1 MIQFSDFERCET
13 ELDLID
19 HKAEKVESKIAPSET
34 PIGSLS
40 GGNQQKVLFGRS
52 LRLQPSV
59 LVLDE
64 PTRGIDVG
72 AKEEI
77 HQLIDQAARDNTA
90 VLVASTD
97 TDELVRL
104 SHRVVVVVNGRVST
118 QLTGDQM
125 TVENIE
131 KAQLQSQEQ
140 KIGMAPVSEESAE
153 LGGPPERSIWSRLG
167 FDRFS
172 ALYVL
177 VAFFIFF
184 GITEDSFL
192 MWNGS
197 LEFVLTDKVI
207 VLMLALAFLVPLTT
221 EAFDLSIGAIAALA
235 LLIVNKIALETD
247 LPQGLGALIAMG
259 ACLVIGWLNGF
270 LVVKLRVNSFIATLG
285 MSQVVAAIIRNIHD
299 GGQINGELTP
309 TYRSF
314 GRGDIFAFNWPGT
327 GSEIALPWYFL
338 YGLIITVIVC
348 YVLEHT
354 PTGRHMFAT
363 GGNPEAAGSLV
374 SILIV

>member
-1 MIQFSDFERCET
+1 M
-13 ELDLID
+13 
-19 HKAEKVESKIAPSET
+19 ET
-34 PIGSLS
+34 P
-40 GGNQQKVLFGRS
+40 
-52 LRLQPSV
+52 
-59 LVLDE
+59 E
-64 PTRGIDVG
+64 T
-72 AKEEI
+72 
-77 HQLIDQAARDNTA
+77 
-90 VLVASTD
+90 
-97 TDELVRL
+97 
-104 SHRVVVVVNGRVST
+104 
-118 QLTGDQM
+118 
-125 TVENIE
+125 
-131 KAQLQSQEQ
+131 
-140 KIGMAPVSEESAE
+140 PVSEESAE

-270 LVVKLRVNSFIATLG
+270 LVVKLRVN
-285 MSQVVAAIIRNIHD
+285 
-299 GGQINGELTP
+299 
-309 TYRSF
+309 
-314 GRGDIFAFNWPGT
+314 
-327 GSEIALPWYFL
+327 
-338 YGLIITVIVC
+338 
-348 YVLEHT
+348 
-354 PTGRHMFAT
+354 
-363 GGNPEAAGSLV
+363 
-374 SILIV
+374 